1 MTGETA
7 SSMFSG
13 EETGIKSNRYNSKMK
28 IICHGG
34 AGHTPKVQDGVDKAA
49 EEGWEI
55 LKETDNALLAATAA
69 TIVMEDDF
77 RFNAGTGSCLRDDGR
92 VQNDAAVATSDGR
105 IGSITNLQDFKNPV
119 LVARELLDEFVTML
133 AGEGAIKFA
142 LEKGFKRTKVEGSEK
157 SWTGDTVGAVAQS
170 SNGDIAVASSTGG
183 VSGRPV
189 GRVGDTPLWGSGFY
203 CDKNIGILATGVGEA
218 ITEQLMCYRVYQY
231 SLNLEEAMNWGVKL
245 LPKDIGVGIIGI
257 NGNGQIYGTSNTTM
271 PFSIIKN

>member
-1 MTGETA
+1 
-7 SSMFSG
+7 
-13 EETGIKSNRYNSKMK
+13 MK

-49 EEGWEI
+49 KTGWKV
-55 LKETDNALLAATAA
+55 LNETDNALKSAIAA
-69 TIVMEDDF
+69 TIIMEDDF

-105 IGSITNLQDFKNPV
+105 MGAITNLQDFKNPV
-119 LVARELLDEFVTML
+119 LIANELLDEFVNML

-142 LEKGFKRTKVEGSEK
+142 LEKGFKQAKVEGSEK
-157 SWTGDTVGAVAQS
+157 GWTGDTVGAVAQS

-183 VSGRPV
+183 VRGRPV

-218 ITEQLMCYRVYQY
+218 ITEQLMCYRVAQY
-231 SLNLEEAMNWGVKL
+231 SENLEKSLEWGVKL
-245 LPKDIGVGIIGI
+245 LPKETGVGIIAI
-257 NGNGQIYGTSNTTM
+257 SKDGQICGTSNTSM
-271 PFSIIKN
+271 PFSVIESN

>member
-1 MTGETA
+1 
-7 SSMFSG
+7 
-13 EETGIKSNRYNSKMK
+13 MK

-49 EEGWEI
+49 EEGMKI
-55 LKETDNALLAATAA
+55 LKETNNPTLAATAA

-105 IGSITNLQDFKNPV
+105 MGAITNLQDFKNPV

-133 AGEGAIKFA
+133 AGEGAIEFA
-142 LEKGFKRTKVEGSEK
+142 LKKGFKQSKVKGSEK
-157 SWTGDTVGAVAQS
+157 GWTGDTVGAVAQS
-170 SNGDIAVASSTGG
+170 SDGKISVASSTGG
-183 VSGRPV
+183 VRGRPV

-203 CDKNIGILATGVGEA
+203 CDENIGILATGVGEA

-231 SLNLEEAMNWGVKL
+231 NENLEEALEWGVKL
-245 LPKDIGVGIIGI
+245 LPKDTGVGIIAI
-257 NGNGQIYGTSNTTM
+257 RNDGQICGTSNTSM
-271 PFSIIKN
+271 PFRIIED